1 MIQQVRI
8 KVSFK
13 VQQGW
18 GVSRQQ
24 QQMVTWVPVVRLTLL
39 LSGSR

>member
-18 GVSRQQ
+18 G
-24 QQMVTWVPVVRLTLL
+24 RLETAAADGYLGA
-39 LSGSR
+39 SG